1 MRAVPVDDTVMDLAV
16 ERLTFGPD
24 ALARREGQIVFVP
37 LAAPGDDV
45 RARITKRERGYL
57 RAELLDVVRAGPDRI
72 APPCPAFGRC
82 GGCQWQHVALPAQRR
97 AKEAIVAE
105 QLARLGGLRDV
116 DVRPIVAAPDG
127 FAHRARVTLVAEGR
141 RLGYQRAR
149 SHVLEEVAGCPI
161 ARPAVERH
169 FDVAR
174 RLVER
179 LRTAPT
185 RVTIAEAPGGVVL
198 VVALAAAPSPPD
210 VAAAETLLAAHAT
223 VRGAVLA
230 HGTDRVIVGD
240 ATVRV
245 ELEPGLAIEAPADVF
260 AQVNPAANRLLVET
274 VLRLGDFAAGAAV
287 LDLYCGAGNFALP
300 LARRGVRVHGVE
312 RDPLAVDAAG
322 ANAARLGLDARFT
335 AATVADALARE
346 RDPVDGV
353 VLDPPRAG
361 AADAIDALVARGP
374 RRIVYVSCDPATL
387 ARDLARLARH
397 GHAVRVVQP
406 VDVFPQTFHVETV
419 TLIELT

>member
-1 MRAVPVDDTVMDLAV
+1 MDDAVLDLAV

-24 ALARREGQIVFVP
+24 ALAHRDGQVVFVP

-45 RARITKRERGYL
+45 RARIAKRERGYL
-57 RAELLDVVRAGPDRI
+57 RAELLDVVRPGPDRI

-82 GGCQWQHVALPAQRR
+82 GGCQWQHVSLPAQRR
-97 AKEAIVAE
+97 AKADVVAE
-105 QLARLGGLRDV
+105 QLARIGGLRDV
-116 DVRPIVAAPDG
+116 DVRPILAAPDG

-161 ARPAVERH
+161 ARPEVERH
-169 FDVAR
+169 FGGAR
-174 RLVER
+174 RLAEN

-185 RVTIAEAPGGVVL
+185 RVTIAEAPGGVAL
-198 VVALAAAPSPPD
+198 VVALAAAPVPPD
-210 VAAAETLLAAHAT
+210 VAATEALLAEHAT
-223 VRGAVLA
+223 IRGAVLVNGA
-230 HGTDRVIVGD
+230 NRVIVGD
-240 ATVRV
+240 PSVRV

-274 VLRLGDFAAGAAV
+274 VLRLGGFAAGTSV

-312 RDPLAVDAAG
+312 RDALAVDAAR

-335 AATVADALARE
+335 AASVADALAHGC
-346 RDPVDGV
+346 DPVDGV

-361 AADAIDALVARGP
+361 AADAIDALVARAP

-397 GHAVRVVQP
+397 GHAVRMVQP

-419 TLIELT
+419 SLIELT